1 MSETRIILRPSN
13 VGCSLDRLMRAL
25 SMVSCHSL
33 SQKGI
38 GVHLLRHVVAVG
50 ALSVRVGM
58 AARLQMSVVHSGKLA
73 AHFPT

>member
-38 GVHLLRHVVAVG
+38 GVHLLRHVVAVDV
-50 ALSVRVGM
+50 L
-58 AARLQMSVVHSGKLA
+58 
-73 AHFPT
+73 